1 MTRDELLQLVTTHL
15 DRAEDPW
22 SNHPGAVLY
31 SGLRTIRPGPFYVL
45 GINPGGDE
53 GPSIRDNLCAD
64 DGANHYADQRWDE
77 ERGSQSVLQERVCD
91 LIDAL
96 GTASGDLPSTNL
108 AFAKSTELAKLK
120 GARAWFQR
128 CWPVHQALLQAIRP
142 RWIVMLGFGP
152 AYEFVCA
159 RAQTRSHQ
167 QPIEAAGIPVAWHR
181 RVQFDL
187 CVGPPLNT
195 GLLAVAHPSNRG
207 FARAGLGSAHRYP
220 DVLREFIAQHVRHDG
235 FSVTA

>member
-15 DRAEDPW
+15 DRAEDCW

-31 SGLRTIRPGPFYVL
+31 SGLQTIRPGPFYML
-45 GINPGGDE
+45 GINPGGE
-53 GPSIRDNLCAD
+53 NGPSIRENLCAN

-77 ERGSQSVLQERVCD
+77 EREAQAPLQERVCD

-96 GTASGDLPSTNL
+96 GIRPADLPSTNL
-108 AFAKSTELAKLK
+108 AFAKSTELARLK
-120 GARAWFQR
+120 GAGAWFQR

-152 AYEFVCA
+152 AYEFVCSQA
-159 RAQTRSHQ
+159 ETRSHQ
-167 QPIEAAGIPVAWHR
+167 LPIEAAGVPLAWHR
-181 RVQFDL
+181 RLELDL
-187 CVGPPLNT
+187 GVGPRLNT
-195 GLLAVAHPSNRG
+195 GLLAVAHPSGRG

-220 DVLREFIAQHVRHDG
+220 DVLREFVAQHVRNDDVP
-235 FSVTA
+235 VTA